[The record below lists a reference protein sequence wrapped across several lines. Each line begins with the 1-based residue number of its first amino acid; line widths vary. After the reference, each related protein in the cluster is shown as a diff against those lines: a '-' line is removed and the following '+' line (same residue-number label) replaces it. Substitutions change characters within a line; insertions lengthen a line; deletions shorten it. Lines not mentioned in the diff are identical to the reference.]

1 MALVVPKCSRSP
13 GGIVSRGRIVLLA
26 ALLAAAALF
35 SLRGTLAQRVME
47 RVLARNLAADPIAEL
62 PDGLHVL
69 LCGAGGPLPDPVRSG
84 PCVAVI
90 AGRTLVVVDAGTG
103 GARNL
108 QRTNFAPGRVEALFL
123 THFHSD
129 HIDGLGEL
137 ALLRWTGAAR
147 TEPLP
152 VHGPEGVEE
161 VVAGFARAYARDAGY
176 RVAHHGAATVPPSGA
191 GMTAHP
197 FAPPAAGEAPVVFE
211 SAGLRVIAFAVDHE
225 PVAPA
230 VGYRFEYGGR
240 SLVVS
245 GDTAKSANLEAQA
258 RGVDLLVHEALAAH
272 LVARLNAA
280 ATAAGRA
287 NLAKITADIPDYH
300 ATPVEAAELA
310 KAAGAKH
317 LLFYHVVP
325 PLPLPGLEAAFLE
338 GVSGTFAGGVTLGRD
353 GTLISLPAGSGAV
366 EVSKR

>member
-1 MALVVPKCSRSP
+1 MSK
-13 GGIVSRGRIVLLA
+13 GRIALLVALLALA
-26 ALLAAAALF
+26 ALFL
-35 SLRGTLAQRVME
+35 LRGPIALRVMD
-47 RVLARNLAADPIAEL
+47 RALARNMGADPIAAL

-84 PCVAVI
+84 PCAAVI

-108 QRTNFAPGRVEALFL
+108 QRIGFAPARIEALFL

-129 HIDGLGEL
+129 HLDGLGEM
-137 ALLRWTGAAR
+137 ALLRWTGGGHDD
-147 TEPLP
+147 PMP
-152 VHGPEGVEE
+152 VYGPAGVEE
-161 VVAGFARAYARDAGY
+161 VVEGFGRAYRQDVGY

-197 FAPPAAGEAPVVFE
+197 FAQPAPGEAPVVFE
-211 SAGLRVIAFAVDHE
+211 ANGLRVTAFAVDHE
-225 PVAPA
+225 PVKPA

-240 SLVVS
+240 SLLVS

-258 RGVDLLVHEALAAH
+258 RGVDLLVHEALAPQ
-272 LVARLNAA
+272 LVARMNAA

-287 NLAKITADIPDYH
+287 NLAKITSDIPDYH
-300 ATPVEAAELA
+300 ATPVEAAEIA
-310 KAAGAKH
+310 AAAGAKH
-317 LLFYHVVP
+317 LLFYHVIP
-325 PLPLPGLEAAFLE
+325 PLPLPGLDRIWLE
-338 GVSGTFAGGVTLGRD
+338 GVSDAYAGGVTLGRD
-353 GTLISLPAGSGAV
+353 GTFVSLPAGSDRV

>member
-1 MALVVPKCSRSP
+1 M
-13 GGIVSRGRIVLLA
+13 SRGRIALLVVLLLVA
-26 ALLAAAALF
+26 GLLL
-35 SLRGTLAQRVME
+35 LRGPIALRVME
-47 RVLARNLAADPIAEL
+47 RGLARNLAADPIAAL

-90 AGRTLVVVDAGTG
+90 GGRTLVVVDAGSG

-108 QRTNFAPGRVEALFL
+108 QRTNFAPGLAAALFL

-129 HIDGLGEL
+129 HIDGLGEM
-137 ALLRWTGAAR
+137 ALLRWTGGAKDA
-147 TEPLP
+147 PLP
-152 VHGPEGVEE
+152 VHGPAGVEE
-161 VVAGFARAYARDAGY
+161 VVEGFVRAYRQDAGY

-191 GMTAHP
+191 GMAARP
-197 FAPPAAGEAPVVFE
+197 FAPPAPGETPVVWE
-211 SAGLRVIAFAVDHE
+211 SGGLRVTAFAVDHE
-225 PVAPA
+225 PVQPA

-245 GDTAKSANLEAQA
+245 GDTAKSANLEASA
-258 RGVDLLVHEALAAH
+258 RGVDLLVHEALAPQ
-272 LVARLNAA
+272 LVARMNAA
-280 ATAAGRA
+280 ATAAGRT

-300 ATPVEAAELA
+300 TSPVEAAQIA
-310 KAAGAKH
+310 QATGAKH

-325 PLPLPGLEAAFLE
+325 PLPLPGLDRVFLE
-338 GVSGTFAGGVTLGRD
+338 GVSDAYAGGVTLGRD
-353 GTLISLPAGSGAV
+353 GTLISLPSGSDAV